1 MCRQKR
7 QQLLGAHAEG
17 PQNPASQNGMLQSMI
32 GKAASATSA
41 CRPRWTKAAAPT
53 ALPKPSD
60 THASVRR
67 LIFPT
72 IFSSYSPMSF
82 CTGILSAIR
91 DAPYAG
97 SQDVSS

>member
-1 MCRQKR
+1 MPKGR
-7 QQLLGAHAEG
+7 
-17 PQNPASQNGMLQSMI
+17 QNPASQNGMLQSMI

-82 CTGILSAIR
+82 CTGIRSAIL

-97 SQDVSS
+97 SQDVSSCPK

>member
-1 MCRQKR
+1 MPNGR
-7 QQLLGAHAEG
+7 
-17 PQNPASQNGMLQSMI
+17 QNPASQNGMLQSMI

-41 CRPRWTKAAAPT
+41 RRPRWTKAAAPT

-82 CTGILSAIR
+82 CTGIRSAIR

-97 SQDVSS
+97 SQDVSSCPK

>member
-1 MCRQKR
+1 MR
-7 QQLLGAHAEG
+7 A
-17 PQNPASQNGMLQSMI
+17 
-32 GKAASATSA
+32 
-41 CRPRWTKAAAPT
+41 
-53 ALPKPSD
+53 
-60 THASVRR
+60 VRR